1 MINSIQDIIIKRS
14 EELFEKV
21 KSIREHIHAN
31 PELSYK
37 EYNTMAYV
45 ANHLES
51 INLKPEI
58 EVGNTG
64 VVAMI
69 KGEHHTKNDSVI
81 GLRADL
87 DALPIL
93 EENNIPYKS
102 KFDGIMHACGHD
114 AHTSILLGA
123 AEILY
128 ELRNSLPKPIK
139 LIFQPGEEKNPG
151 GATYMIKDGVLEN
164 PTVSKMFAL
173 HVFPDMEVG
182 NVGFKEGVYM
192 ASCDEIY
199 ITIKGKGGHAAIP
212 NECINPIIIGA
223 NVIQSTKE
231 IITKKCDPKTP
242 CILSFGHFE
251 AIGETNIIPSVA
263 KLKGTFRTM
272 NEKWRKEGLKLIT
285 KTAENIAV
293 SFGGKAKVEISN
305 GYPYLKNNSELTSSM
320 RVAAEKL
327 LGKSKVHEL
336 PLRMTSEDFAFYS
349 QKVPVCF
356 FRLGVKNENKGIQFG
371 LHNAKFNIDD
381 EALKI
386 GMQMMALAPFSTP

>member
-1 MINSIQDIIIKRS
+1 MINSIHDIIIKRS

-45 ANHLES
+45 ANHLAS

-58 EVGNTG
+58 KVGNTG

-69 KGEHHTKNDSVI
+69 QGENHSKNDSVI
-81 GLRADL
+81 ALRADL

-164 PTVSKMFAL
+164 PTVTKMFAL

-199 ITIKGKGGHAAIP
+199 ISINGKGGHAAIP
-212 NECINPIIIGA
+212 DECIDPIIIGA
-223 NVIQSTKE
+223 NIIKSTKE
-231 IITKKCDPKTP
+231 IITKKCNPKTP
-242 CILSFGHFE
+242 SILSFGHFE
-251 AIGETNIIPSVA
+251 AIGETNIIPSFA

-272 NEKWRKEGLKLIT
+272 NEKWRKEGLKLIK
-285 KTAENIAV
+285 KTAENIAE
-293 SFGGKAKVEISN
+293 SFGGEAKVEISN

-320 RVAAEKL
+320 RIAAEKL

-356 FRLGVKNENKGIQFG
+356 FRLGVKNENKEIQYG
-371 LHNAKFNIDD
+371 LHNSKFNIDD

-386 GMQMMALAPFSTP
+386 GMQMMSLAPFSTS